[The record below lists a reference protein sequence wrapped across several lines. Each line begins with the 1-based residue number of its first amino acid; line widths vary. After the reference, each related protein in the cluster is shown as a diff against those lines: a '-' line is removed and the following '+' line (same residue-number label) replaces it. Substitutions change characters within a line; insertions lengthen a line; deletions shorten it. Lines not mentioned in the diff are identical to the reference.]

1 MLLIQ
6 MSIIIIIYPDM
17 VLILITEALETE
29 ESSRTEEHQTTDAQC
44 KEMEV
49 NQ

>member
-1 MLLIQ
+1 
-6 MSIIIIIYPDM
+6 MSIIIIIIIYPDM

-29 ESSRTEEHQTTDAQC
+29 QSSRIEEHQTTDAQC